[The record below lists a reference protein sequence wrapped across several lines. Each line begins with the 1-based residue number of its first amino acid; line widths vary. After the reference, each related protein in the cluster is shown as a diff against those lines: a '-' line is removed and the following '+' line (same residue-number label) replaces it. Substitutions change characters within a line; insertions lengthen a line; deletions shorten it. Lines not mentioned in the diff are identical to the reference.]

1 MTLLLDLPNE
11 VILLIAS
18 HLCESLGDLNS
29 LLRGNCRLAA
39 LLAPVLNRE
48 LDRYFAASCD
58 FALGEAGGMGMSLGG
73 FGF

>member
-1 MTLLLDLPNE
+1 MTVLLNLPNE

-18 HLCESLGDLNS
+18 HLCSPGDLNS
-29 LLRGNCRLAA
+29 LLRGNRRLAA

-48 LDRYFAASCD
+48 LDGYFAASCD
-58 FALGEAGGMGMSLGG
+58 FALGEAGGMVMSLGG